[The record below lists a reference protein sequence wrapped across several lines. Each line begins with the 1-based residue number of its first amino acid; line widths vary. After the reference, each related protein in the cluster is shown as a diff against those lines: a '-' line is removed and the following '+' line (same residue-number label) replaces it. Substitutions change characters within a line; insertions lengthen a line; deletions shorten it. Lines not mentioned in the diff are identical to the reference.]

1 MEILQVELKVDS
13 VQAFNANWHETVIA
27 RKSKPDDEILKNLY
41 VRQWEKSAQLKQLLL
56 VCIQDTF

>member
-13 VQAFNANWHETVIA
+13 EQALNAIWHETVIA

-41 VRQWEKSAQLKQLLL
+41 VRQ
-56 VCIQDTF
+56 